1 MKKARSIIKYLSL
14 SIIIILLLGIGYS
27 YLFGDKIEDTIIGNI
42 NSKLNKEI
50 LTSEIE
56 FSLLSNFPFASIKIS
71 DLLIHDSFNDDDTLV
86 YAELATVKLNILDIL
101 SQKYTIRNL
110 DFHKADLRI
119 KYDTNGVS
127 NFNILLE
134 KSENNTAIS
143 LEKIVLTNCNIIYNN
158 ENKKNLIV
166 CDVSSEFSYV
176 ENNLK
181 KYISARGNFFVKNC
195 VIEEDDYITNKNLSL
210 NSNAVISKNNLK
222 INASE
227 LKIENVNFVD
237 LLFNSNQTYWN
248 LESKLKGNIYD
259 VIKNIPQRFQYLFDE
274 HELTGEIS
282 ASVQLKKENNFS
294 NPSCSIDFELN
305 DAAYKSKSYPFSL
318 AEIYTTGNFSN
329 GSNRNLSSSIIK
341 FENFKSSKK
350 NGKITG
356 ELTVSNFNNLWAEAN
371 LYSSWELNELNDFIS
386 DSPFKNLKGEII
398 GNTYYKGNVSFDD
411 KMSKYFAQSIYS
423 TDISLK
429 NVYFNYNKSPLK
441 FTSEDLDCKIENH
454 NIYIKDKYVYI
465 NDTDLKFNGKIR
477 DLFLY
482 LLDQKKEIFIEG
494 DIVTKNMNFDHV
506 LSISEL
512 NDEDESE
519 EFINVLP
526 NWINSKINLSV
537 ESFFY
542 DKFKAK
548 NLTGKID
555 YSSKDLKL
563 TCKDLKMKSLS
574 GDIKGSCT
582 IYENKLHDIVLKS
595 NLNLNQIDISK
606 GFESFNDFNQ
616 KYITSNNL
624 KGIATSDMRV
634 QAIWDK
640 NYNFYNSSLN
650 INSQLKIENGEL
662 IEFEPMYNLS
672 DYVSIEELKNV
683 KFATLEN
690 KIRIEDEKIIIPKM
704 NINSSAL
711 SVRISGEHNFNNNM
725 NFKVRLFLSE
735 LLGKKSKK
743 RSKINDDDFIVDKTG
758 KTTIQLIMKGSI
770 DDPKISIDK
779 VKIRKDVLN
788 EILKESN
795 QIKEIIEEKILNKTD
810 TTDKKKK
817 NESELK
823 IEWDDE
829 NQ

>member
-1 MKKARSIIKYLSL
+1 MKKVRSVLKYLTL
-14 SIIIILLLGIGYS
+14 SILTILLLGIGYS
-27 YLFGDKIEDTIIGNI
+27 YLFGDKIEDIIIGNI
-42 NSKLNKEI
+42 NSKLKKEI

-56 FSLLSNFPFASIKIS
+56 FSLLSNFPFTSIKIS
-71 DLLIHDSFNDDDTLV
+71 DLLIHDSSNNDDTLL
-86 YAELATVKLNILDIL
+86 YAELATVKLNTFDIL
-101 SQKYTIRNL
+101 SEKYTIRNL
-110 DFHKADLRI
+110 DFFRANLKI
-119 KYDTNGVS
+119 KYDTNGTS
-127 NFNILLE
+127 NYNILLE
-134 KSENNTAIS
+134 NSKNKSEIN
-143 LEKIVLTNCNIIYNN
+143 LEKIVLIDCNITYKND
-158 ENKKNLIV
+158 NKKNLIV
-166 CDVSSEFSYV
+166 CNVSSELSYI
-176 ENNLK
+176 EDNLIK
-181 KYISARGNFFVKNC
+181 DISSKGNFFVKNC
-195 VIEEDDYITNKNLSL
+195 VIEDDDYITNKNLSL
-210 NSNAVISKNNLK
+210 NSNIVISKDNLK

-259 VIKNIPQRFQYLFDE
+259 VIKNIPQKFQYLFEE
-274 HELTGEIS
+274 HELSGDIS
-282 ASVQLKKENNFS
+282 ASFQIKKENDFS
-294 NPSCSIDFELN
+294 NPSCNIDFELE
-305 DAAYKSKSYPFSL
+305 DANYKSKSYPFSL
-318 AEIYTTGNFSN
+318 SEIYTTGNFSN
-329 GSNRNLSSSIIK
+329 GSARNLNSSIIK
-341 FENFKSSKK
+341 FENFKSTKK

-356 ELTVSNFNNLWAEAN
+356 ELTVSNFNNLWEEAN

-398 GNTYYKGNVSFDD
+398 GDTYYKGKISFDD
-411 KMSKYFAQSIYS
+411 KMSKYFAQSVHS
-423 TDISLK
+423 ADLSLK
-429 NVYFNYNKSPLK
+429 NVYFNYNKSPLE
-441 FTSEDLDCKIENH
+441 FSAEDLDCKIENH
-454 NIYIKDKYVYI
+454 NIFIKDKYVYI
-465 NDTDLKFNGKIR
+465 NNTDLKFNGEVR

-482 LLDQKKEIFIEG
+482 LLEQKSEIFIEG
-494 DIVTKNMNFDHV
+494 DIVAKSMNFNHL

-519 EFINVLP
+519 EFITVLP
-526 NWINSKINLSV
+526 NWINSNINLSV
-537 ESFFY
+537 VSFFY

-548 NLTGKID
+548 NLTGEID

-563 TCKDLKMKSLS
+563 TCKDLKMKALS
-574 GDIKGSCT
+574 GNIEGSFT
-582 IYENKLHDIVLKS
+582 FYENKLHDIVLKS

-616 KYITSNNL
+616 KYITSKNL
-624 KGIATSDMRV
+624 KGIATSNMHI
-634 QAIWDK
+634 QAMWDK
-640 NYNFYNSSLN
+640 NYKFYNSSLN

-690 KIRIEDEKIIIPKM
+690 KIRIENERIIIPKM

-743 RSKINDDDFIVDKTG
+743 RSKIDNDDFIVDKTG

-795 QIKEIIEEKILNKTD
+795 QIKEIIEEKILNKAD

-823 IEWDDE
+823 IEWDDK

>member
-1 MKKARSIIKYLSL
+1 MKKARSILKYLSL

-42 NSKLNKEI
+42 NSKLNKEL

-71 DLLIHDSFNDDDTLV
+71 DLLIHDSFNNDDTLLF
-86 YAELATVKLNILDIL
+86 AELATVKLNILDIL

-110 DFHKADLRI
+110 DFHRADLRI

-127 NFNILLE
+127 NFNILKE
-134 KSENNTAIS
+134 RSDNNTEIS
-143 LEKIVLTNCNIIYNN
+143 LEKIVLNNCNIIYNN

-181 KYISARGNFFVKNC
+181 KDISAKGNFFVNNC
-195 VIEEDDYITNKNLSL
+195 VIEDDDYITNKNLYL
-210 NSNAVISKNNLK
+210 NSNIIISKNNLK

-227 LKIENVNFVD
+227 LKIGNVNFVD
-237 LLFNSNQTYWN
+237 LLFNNNQKYWN
-248 LESKLKGNIYD
+248 LETKLKSNIYD
-259 VIKNIPQRFQYLFDE
+259 VTKNIPQRFKYLFDE
-274 HELTGEIS
+274 HDLTGDVS
-282 ASVQLKKENNFS
+282 ASLQLKKENDFS
-294 NPSCSIDFELN
+294 SPSCSIDFELN
-305 DAAYKSKSYPFSL
+305 DATYKSKSYPFSL
-318 AEIYTTGNFSN
+318 SKIYTTGNFSN
-329 GSNRNLSSSIIK
+329 GSDRSLSSSTIK

-350 NGKITG
+350 NGEITG
-356 ELTVSNFNNLWAEAN
+356 ELTVSDFNNLWIEAN
-371 LYSSWELNELNDFIS
+371 LYSSWELSELNDFIP
-386 DSPFKNLKGEII
+386 DSPFKNLKGEVI

-411 KMSKYFAQSIYS
+411 KMSKYFAQSINS
-423 TDISLK
+423 TDINLK
-429 NVYFNYNKSPLK
+429 NVYFNYNRSPLE
-441 FTSEDLDCKIENH
+441 FTADNLDCKIENH
-454 NIYIKDKYVYI
+454 NIFIKDKYIYI
-465 NDTDLKFNGKIR
+465 NDTDLKFNGEVR

-482 LLDQKKEIFIEG
+482 LLDQKSEIFIEG
-494 DIVTKNMNFDHV
+494 EIVTKNMNFDHM

-519 EFINVLP
+519 EFITVLP

-542 DKFKAK
+542 DKFMAK
-548 NLTGKID
+548 NLTGEIN

-563 TCKDLKMKSLS
+563 TCKNLKMRSL
-574 GDIKGSCT
+574 GGNIEGSCT
-582 IYENKLHDIVLKS
+582 FYENKLHDIVLKS
-595 NLNLNQIDISK
+595 NLNLNRIDISK

-616 KYITSNNL
+616 KYITSKNL
-624 KGIATSDMRV
+624 KGIATSNMSI

-743 RSKINDDDFIVDKTG
+743 RSKINNDDFIVDKTG

-788 EILKESN
+788 EIIKESN
-795 QIKEIIEEKILNKTD
+795 QIKEIIEEKKLNKTD

>member
-1 MKKARSIIKYLSL
+1 MKKARSILKYLSL
-14 SIIIILLLGIGYS
+14 SIIIVLLLGIGYS

-42 NSKLNKEI
+42 NSKLNKEL

-71 DLLIHDSFNDDDTLV
+71 DLLIHDSFNNDDTLLF
-86 YAELATVKLNILDIL
+86 AELATVKLNILDIL

-110 DFHKADLRI
+110 DFHRADLRI

-127 NFNILLE
+127 NFNILKE
-134 KSENNTAIS
+134 KSENNTEIS
-143 LEKIVLTNCNIIYNN
+143 LEKIVLNNCNIIYNN

-181 KYISARGNFFVKNC
+181 KDISAKGNFFVNNC
-195 VIEEDDYITNKNLSL
+195 VIEDDDYITNKNLYL
-210 NSNAVISKNNLK
+210 NSNIIISKNNLK

-237 LLFNSNQTYWN
+237 LLFNNNQKYWN
-248 LESKLKGNIYD
+248 LETKLKSNIYD
-259 VIKNIPQRFQYLFDE
+259 VTKNIPQRFKYLFDE
-274 HELTGEIS
+274 HDLTGDVS
-282 ASVQLKKENNFS
+282 AYLQLKKENDFS
-294 NPSCSIDFELN
+294 SPSCSIDFELN
-305 DAAYKSKSYPFSL
+305 DATYKSKSYPFSL
-318 AEIYTTGNFSN
+318 SKIYTTGNFSN
-329 GSNRNLSSSIIK
+329 GSDRSLTSSIIK

-350 NGKITG
+350 NGEITG
-356 ELTVSNFNNLWAEAN
+356 ELTVSDFNNLWIEAN
-371 LYSSWELNELNDFIS
+371 LYSSWELSELNDFIP
-386 DSPFKNLKGEII
+386 DSPFKNLKGEVI

-411 KMSKYFAQSIYS
+411 KMSKYFAQSINS
-423 TDISLK
+423 TDINLK
-429 NVYFNYNKSPLK
+429 NVYFNYNRSPLE
-441 FTSEDLDCKIENH
+441 FTADNLDCKIENH
-454 NIYIKDKYVYI
+454 NIFIKDKYIYI
-465 NDTDLKFNGKIR
+465 NDTDLKFNGEIR

-482 LLDQKKEIFIEG
+482 LLDQKSEIFIEG
-494 DIVTKNMNFDHV
+494 EVVTKNMNFDHM

-519 EFINVLP
+519 EFITVLP

-542 DKFKAK
+542 DKFMAK
-548 NLTGKID
+548 NLTGEIN

-563 TCKDLKMKSLS
+563 TCKNLKMRSL
-574 GDIKGSCT
+574 GGNIEGSCT
-582 IYENKLHDIVLKS
+582 FYENKLHDIVLKS
-595 NLNLNQIDISK
+595 NLNLNRIDISK

-616 KYITSNNL
+616 KYITSKNL
-624 KGIATSDMRV
+624 KGIATSNMSI

-743 RSKINDDDFIVDKTG
+743 RSKINNDDFIVDKTG

-788 EILKESN
+788 EIIKESN

>member
-1 MKKARSIIKYLSL
+1 MKKARSILKYLSL
-14 SIIIILLLGIGYS
+14 SIIIVLLLGIGYS

-42 NSKLNKEI
+42 NSKLNKEL

-71 DLLIHDSFNDDDTLV
+71 DLLIHDSFNNDDTLLF
-86 YAELATVKLNILDIL
+86 AELATVKLNILDIL

-110 DFHKADLRI
+110 DFHRADLRI

-127 NFNILLE
+127 NFNILKE
-134 KSENNTAIS
+134 KSENNTEIS
-143 LEKIVLTNCNIIYNN
+143 LEKIVLNNCNIIYNN

-181 KYISARGNFFVKNC
+181 KDISAKGNFFVNNC
-195 VIEEDDYITNKNLSL
+195 VIEDDDYITNKNLYL
-210 NSNAVISKNNLK
+210 NSNIIISKNNLK

-237 LLFNSNQTYWN
+237 LLFNNNQKYWN
-248 LESKLKGNIYD
+248 LETKLKSNIYD
-259 VIKNIPQRFQYLFDE
+259 VTKNIPQRFKYLFDE
-274 HELTGEIS
+274 HDLTGDVS
-282 ASVQLKKENNFS
+282 AYLQLKKENDFS
-294 NPSCSIDFELN
+294 SPSCSIDFELN
-305 DAAYKSKSYPFSL
+305 DATYKSKSYPFSL
-318 AEIYTTGNFSN
+318 SKIYTTGNFSN
-329 GSNRNLSSSIIK
+329 GSDRSLTSSIIK

-350 NGKITG
+350 NGEITG
-356 ELTVSNFNNLWAEAN
+356 ELTVSDFNNLWIEAN
-371 LYSSWELNELNDFIS
+371 LYSSWELSELNDFIP

-423 TDISLK
+423 TDINLK
-429 NVYFNYNKSPLK
+429 NVYFNYNRSPLE
-441 FTSEDLDCKIENH
+441 FTADNLDCKIENH
-454 NIYIKDKYVYI
+454 NIFIKDKYIYI
-465 NDTDLKFNGKIR
+465 NDTDLKFNGEIR

-482 LLDQKKEIFIEG
+482 LLDQKSEIFIEG
-494 DIVTKNMNFDHV
+494 EVVTKNMNFDHM

-519 EFINVLP
+519 EFITVLP

-542 DKFKAK
+542 DKFMAK
-548 NLTGKID
+548 NLTGEIN

-563 TCKDLKMKSLS
+563 TCKNLKMRSL
-574 GDIKGSCT
+574 GGNIEGSCT
-582 IYENKLHDIVLKS
+582 FYENKLHDIVLKS
-595 NLNLNQIDISK
+595 NLNLNRIDISK

-616 KYITSNNL
+616 KYITSKNL
-624 KGIATSDMRV
+624 KGIATSNMSI

-743 RSKINDDDFIVDKTG
+743 RSKINNDDFIVDKTG

-788 EILKESN
+788 EIIKESN

>member
-1 MKKARSIIKYLSL
+1 MKKARSILKYLSL
-14 SIIIILLLGIGYS
+14 SIIIVLLLGIGYS

-42 NSKLNKEI
+42 NSKLNKEL

-71 DLLIHDSFNDDDTLV
+71 DLLIHDSFNNDDTLLF
-86 YAELATVKLNILDIL
+86 AELATVKLNILDIL

-110 DFHKADLRI
+110 DFHRSDLRI
-119 KYDTNGVS
+119 KYDTNGIS
-127 NFNILLE
+127 NFNILKE
-134 KSENNTAIS
+134 KSENNTEIS
-143 LEKIVLTNCNIIYNN
+143 LEKIVLNNCNIIYNN

-181 KYISARGNFFVKNC
+181 KDISAKGNFFVNNC
-195 VIEEDDYITNKNLSL
+195 VIEDDDYITNKNLYL
-210 NSNAVISKNNLK
+210 NSNIIISKNNLK

-237 LLFNSNQTYWN
+237 LLFNNNQKYWN
-248 LESKLKGNIYD
+248 LETKLKSNIYD
-259 VIKNIPQRFQYLFDE
+259 VTKNIPQRFKYLFDE
-274 HELTGEIS
+274 HDLTGDVS
-282 ASVQLKKENNFS
+282 ASLQLKKENDFS
-294 NPSCSIDFELN
+294 SPSCSIDFELN
-305 DAAYKSKSYPFSL
+305 DATYKSKSYPFSL
-318 AEIYTTGNFSN
+318 SKIYTTGNFSN
-329 GSNRNLSSSIIK
+329 GSDRSLSSSIIK

-350 NGKITG
+350 NGEITG
-356 ELTVSNFNNLWAEAN
+356 ELTVSDFNNLWIEAN
-371 LYSSWELNELNDFIS
+371 LYSSWELSELNDFIP
-386 DSPFKNLKGEII
+386 DSPFKNLKGEAI

-411 KMSKYFAQSIYS
+411 KMSKYFAQSINS
-423 TDISLK
+423 TDINLK
-429 NVYFNYNKSPLK
+429 NVYFNYNRSPLE
-441 FTSEDLDCKIENH
+441 FTADDLDCKIENH
-454 NIYIKDKYVYI
+454 NIFIKDKYVYI
-465 NDTDLKFNGKIR
+465 NDTDLKFNGEVR

-482 LLDQKKEIFIEG
+482 LLDQKSEIFIEG
-494 DIVTKNMNFDHV
+494 EIVTKNMNFDHM

-519 EFINVLP
+519 EFITVLP

-542 DKFKAK
+542 DKFMAK
-548 NLTGKID
+548 NLTGEIN

-563 TCKDLKMKSLS
+563 TCKNLKMRSL
-574 GDIKGSCT
+574 GGNIEGSCT
-582 IYENKLHDIVLKS
+582 FNENKLHDIVLKS
-595 NLNLNQIDISK
+595 NLKLNRIDISK

-616 KYITSNNL
+616 KYITSKNL
-624 KGIATSDMRV
+624 KGIATSNMSI

-743 RSKINDDDFIVDKTG
+743 RSKINNDDFIVDKTG